1 MRSKLHLWLLLS
13 GLALLAANVRA
24 AAIYKCKDQQGNL
37 VYQDAP
43 CAQKTETVSS
53 RRVTTE
59 APQVSNEPAA
69 VSNGVLVIKQRG
81 SGHFFVDGSIN
92 GKPLTFV
99 IDTGAS
105 LVVLPRQLAFSAQIY
120 CKNQVMM
127 QTAKGPASAC
137 STVIPRLGVGPFLLR
152 DVPAMISGDLGQPLL
167 GMSALQQ
174 FRIEQEQ
181 GEMRISL
188 RN

>member
-1 MRSKLHLWLLLS
+1 MRSKLHRWLLLA
-13 GLALLAANVRA
+13 GLFPLGANIQA
-24 AAIYKCKDQQGNL
+24 AAIYKCRDQQGNL
-37 VYQDAP
+37 VYQDVP

-53 RRVTTE
+53 RRMATE
-59 APQVSNEPAA
+59 APQVANEPAT

-137 STVIPRLGVGPFLLR
+137 SGIISSLYIGPFQLK
-152 DVPAMISGDLGQPLL
+152 DVPALISGDLAQPLL

-174 FRIEQEQ
+174 FRIEQDQ